1 MIAWYP
7 SRYIGLVY
15 RDMLVRCIDNN
26 NRSISRYYVKRLCET
41 PCGFSAD
48 SIIACSARAYLKRD
62 IPDAKRN
69 QVLSCWFVRETH
81 GQAISQR
88 DLRIASCHM
97 SLLSLILCDS
107 MLHMAPP
114 TSTTQPMYPAKDLL
128 HHLPDHV
135 KYLSIPFLT
144 HRRLSTSTNYIRSNL
159 QSSHPRYALPFP
171 RHSFPASQPAS
182 CAH

>member
-1 MIAWYP
+1 MIGVTEMIAWYP

-48 SIIACSARAYLKRD
+48 SIIACSARAHLKRD

-81 GQAISQR
+81 GQAQR

-97 SLLSLILCDS
+97 SSYFATACSIWPL
-107 MLHMAPP
+107 PP
-114 TSTTQPMYPAKDLL
+114 QPLNPCIRRRIFFTTFQTM
-128 HHLPDHV
+128 
-135 KYLSIPFLT
+135 
-144 HRRLSTSTNYIRSNL
+144 
-159 QSSHPRYALPFP
+159 
-171 RHSFPASQPAS
+171 
-182 CAH
+182 